1 MEITEIKGKI
11 LGLLDDACNAR
22 HYETI
27 AQLSGALADISR
39 AEETEKRAA
48 ESNMFMQAITQS
60 MQKPKPADVYELP
73 WITDRFNNQPKEY

>member
-27 AQLSGALADISR
+27 AQLSGALANISQ
-39 AEETEKRAA
+39 AEETKKKAA
-48 ESNMFMQAITQS
+48 GSDMFMQAINQL
-60 MQKPKPADVYELP
+60 MQKPKPADVYEMP
-73 WITDRFNNQPKEY
+73 QIVDRFTNQPKGY